1 MADLFMVLVG
11 AAVIAMV
18 VAPRVWRARARR
30 RMEELDPFKKALPR
44 IIIPGNARHTFLG
57 DTPTKKYKLGT

>member
-1 MADLFMVLVG
+1 MPELYMVLTV
-11 AAVIAMV
+11 AVVLALVIV
-18 VAPRVWRARARR
+18 PRVWRARARR

-57 DTPTKKYKLGT
+57 DSPTKKYKLSS